1 MNNPEEIY
9 EKNITTLLAI
19 HADIASGNAASLKK
33 HLERNSV
40 LLHLPM
46 YGLDGHETL
55 LHMAAEQGQTE
66 ICRLLVS
73 LGIALDQPAVSSGN
87 STPLAAAA
95 GNGHL
100 QTCQWFLEAGALV
113 DGWPNSITT
122 PLIDAITF
130 GHQDV
135 VNLLIEHHANINRL
149 HTRLNTSPLDIANTW
164 GFTEIASTLRKLGA
178 VSIMDIIEGRPEEFG
193 GSIVTF
199 VHNTAGW
206 VLPAQ
211 LSPFTNEEGLE
222 LRVSCIDG
230 KNKFKLLFTIGLFA
244 KSPHTELFICLPG
257 DWPLTQ
263 QGFPPHSPWV
273 FPVELLSLLARH
285 TFDYGPLSEGFLIRR
300 SDAVYADLAWPAG
313 VDAFV
318 AVDKAWDTK
327 TEKETIP
334 DDEKVMLYVLAP
346 VKFTKKGEPDAVALR
361 ALTQRKRTA
370 SWASVVTPAP
380 DPEITQ

>member
-1 MNNPEEIY
+1 
-9 EKNITTLLAI
+9 
-19 HADIASGNAASLKK
+19 
-33 HLERNSV
+33 
-40 LLHLPM
+40 
-46 YGLDGHETL
+46 
-55 LHMAAEQGQTE
+55 
-66 ICRLLVS
+66 
-73 LGIALDQPAVSSGN
+73 
-87 STPLAAAA
+87 
-95 GNGHL
+95 
-100 QTCQWFLEAGALV
+100 
-113 DGWPNSITT
+113 
-122 PLIDAITF
+122 
-130 GHQDV
+130 
-135 VNLLIEHHANINRL
+135 
-149 HTRLNTSPLDIANTW
+149 LDIANTW